1 MKKLAALIVVVVA
14 SVFAIPAAHADTIV
28 PGDESHV
35 LSMVNATR
43 ANLGRGHLSPHD
55 YLRGMAERQAQRM
68 ADRGDIYHNP
78 NLGGEITSSGL
89 DWRKVGENV
98 GMGPNV
104 DLIEDAFLKSPHHY
118 ENIIDPSYNIAGIG
132 AIKGDDGRMYVVQV
146 FANIIYKTAAPK
158 PAAPSVAPAAAPA
171 ARAPAVAPA
180 AKAPAPVAAAPK
192 PRPVARYTAD
202 PNAVT
207 GGVVVPL
214 ALSSN
219 GPRAPQNGAFGAVG
233 SLLRHVSSTVASWV

>member
-1 MKKLAALIVVVVA
+1 MGMKKFLALMVVA
-14 SVFAIPAAHADTIV
+14 IVTVMAVPAAHADTIIG
-28 PGDESHV
+28 GDENHV
-35 LSMVNATR
+35 LSLVNVTR
-43 ANLGRGHLSPHD
+43 AALGRQHLSPHD

-78 NLGGEITSSGL
+78 NLGGEITSSGM

-146 FANIIYKTAAPK
+146 FANVVSQASAAK
-158 PAAPSVAPAAAPA
+158 PPAPSVAPQTAVATPSTAPATKVSSQAPAPAAPA
-171 ARAPAVAPA
+171 A
-180 AKAPAPVAAAPK
+180 PK
-192 PRPVARYTAD
+192 PHPVVRATAD

-207 GGVVVPL
+207 GGVLVPL
-214 ALSSN
+214 TL
-219 GPRAPQNGAFGAVG
+219 PQQ
-233 SLLRHVSSTVASWV
+233 RP